1 MSTRFHL
8 ADLPPHLREQAAA
21 QIDGAVPI
29 SPVTAARSAKG
40 SSDDHLG
47 RLRAGEMNL
56 TETAYARDLELQR
69 LRGEIIAWK
78 FGCLSL
84 KLADRTHYRPDFLV
98 TLLDRTLRI
107 DEVKGRWRDDAR
119 AKWKIAAELFRDQY
133 LFLAIRKRLKRDGGG
148 WDIETYRR

>member
-78 FGCLSL
+78 IRLPEFEARRSDALSPRL
-84 KLADRTHYRPDFLV
+84 PGDAVRPDAEDRRGEG
-98 TLLDRTLRI
+98 TL
-107 DEVKGRWRDDAR
+107 A
-119 AKWKIAAELFRDQY
+119 
-133 LFLAIRKRLKRDGGG
+133 
-148 WDIETYRR
+148 